1 MKTPV
6 CTAVVAT
13 DNHLHPDASTKRARF
28 KVLVPI
34 LCTMFISVETVTAQ
48 PYISEI
54 SLSFSSNR
62 THQVEFTSLPT
73 YAVYPQLEIS
83 SVLTSMNN
91 SKSYL
96 GLSLNIGGWNDGVED
111 AAPNSNNETISYSE
125 VIAGGR
131 IRVGVLNKAM
141 PAFIWFGYSRHFLE
155 SETIRFAH
163 HRRGPVI
170 DSPYNSLE
178 IGIRIQLPVSSR
190 ILLGLEAQRSF
201 RSWEDGPGV
210 PESVIMIYG
219 LVTSFRIRK

>member
-1 MKTPV
+1 MKTPI
-6 CTAVVAT
+6 CTVFVAA
-13 DNHLHPDASTKRARF
+13 DNPLHPVASTKRTRF
-28 KVLVPI
+28 KVLMPI
-34 LCTMFISVETVTAQ
+34 LCTMFVSVQTVNAQ

-62 THQVEFTSLPT
+62 THQSEFTSLPT

-96 GLSLNIGGWNDGVED
+96 GLSLNIGGWSDGVED
-111 AAPNSNNETISYSE
+111 AVPNSNDETISYSE
-125 VIAGGR
+125 LIAGGR
-131 IRVGVLNKAM
+131 LRVGVLAKAM
-141 PAFIWFGYSRHFLE
+141 PAFIWFGFSRHFVE

-163 HRRGPVI
+163 QSRGPII
-170 DSPYNSLE
+170 DSPYNSFE

-201 RSWEDGPGV
+201 RSFEDGPDL